1 MASRPLVV
9 HVVGARP
16 NYMKVA
22 PVYAAL
28 ERRGNVEQRLIHTG
42 QHYDAIMK
50 DVFFA
55 ELPLPRPHVAARRSD
70 DSRTRLIE
78 TRSACSPTSSP
89 SWSSW
94 PATST
99 RHLPA
104 RSPRPNAGITVCH
117 IESGLRSGDWSMP
130 EERNRVIT
138 DHLSTLLLTHSDD
151 ANKNLVAEALTAR
164 ISFVGNTMIDTLRAN
179 EGAALELE
187 AWREFGL
194 EPGRYVLVTLH
205 RPSLVDDPDLLAR
218 TIAAL
223 DDVAESL
230 PVIFPVHPRT
240 RKNLDGSTRVL
251 LTEPLPYRQ
260 FLSLEAKAAAVV
272 TDSGGIQEETTV
284 LRIPCFTLRENTER
298 PITIELGTNTLLGL
312 EPERLRELPDA
323 ARGAEARPDPAAL
336 GWAGGRTGSRRDRT
350 PRGRSH
356 GLKVWVD
363 MTASA
368 HVLVFRPLIQL
379 LRERGDEVEITARD
393 YAQTLQLLELHGL
406 EATVD
411 RPPRRTFAAR
421 QGTLAHLAPARAAQ
435 VGAAARLRPRA
446 GARLARAHDDVRA
459 GSASRARRRTTT
471 SSRRCSTSS
480 ACAPRRRWSCRTRS
494 PPSGSHTSASSRRSF
509 CAIPA

>member
-22 PVYAAL
+22 PVYAEL
-28 ERRGNVEQRLIHTG
+28 ERRGNLEQRLIHTG

-55 ELPLPRPHVAARRSD
+55 ELPLPRPHVALDAQTTED
-70 DSRTRLIE
+70 ALIGLE
-78 TRSACSPTSSP
+78 GVFTELRPDLVIVAGDVN
-89 SWSSW
+89 
-94 PATST
+94 ST
-99 RHLPA
+99 LA
-104 RSPRPNAGITVCH
+104 GAVAASKCGITVCH

-151 ANKNLVAEALTAR
+151 ADKNLVAEALTAR

-205 RPSLVDDPDLLAR
+205 RPRLVDDPDLLAR

-223 DDVAESL
+223 DHVAESL

-251 LTEPLPYRQ
+251 MTEPLPYRQ

-312 EPERLRELPDA
+312 EPERLRELPTLL
-323 ARGAEARPDPAAL
+323 AEPKHGQIPPLWD
-336 GWAGGRTGSRRDRT
+336 GQAG
-350 PRGRSH
+350 
-356 GLKVWVD
+356 
-363 MTASA
+363 
-368 HVLVFRPLIQL
+368 
-379 LRERGDEVEITARD
+379 E
-393 YAQTLQLLELHGL
+393 
-406 EATVD
+406 
-411 RPPRRTFAAR
+411 
-421 QGTLAHLAPARAAQ
+421 RAAEEIERLV
-435 VGAAARLRPRA
+435 VGVTA
-446 GARLARAHDDVRA
+446 
-459 GSASRARRRTTT
+459 
-471 SSRRCSTSS
+471 
-480 ACAPRRRWSCRTRS
+480 
-494 PPSGSHTSASSRRSF
+494 
-509 CAIPA
+509 

>member
-22 PVYAAL
+22 PVYAEL
-28 ERRGNVEQRLIHTG
+28 ERRGNLEQRLIHTG

-55 ELPLPRPHVAARRSD
+55 ELPLPRPHVALDAQTTEDALTGLEGVFTDLRPD
-70 DSRTRLIE
+70 LVIVAGDVN
-78 TRSACSPTSSP
+78 
-89 SWSSW
+89 
-94 PATST
+94 ST
-99 RHLPA
+99 L
-104 RSPRPNAGITVCH
+104 AGAVAASKRGIAVCH

-151 ANKNLVAEALTAR
+151 ADKNLVAEALTAR
-164 ISFVGNTMIDTLRAN
+164 ISFVGNTMIDTLRAS

-194 EPGRYVLVTLH
+194 EPRKYVLVTLH
-205 RPSLVDDPDLLAR
+205 RPRLVDDPDLLAR

-223 DDVAESL
+223 DHVAESL

-251 LTEPLPYRQ
+251 MTEPLPYRQ

-312 EPERLRELPDA
+312 EPERLRELPA
-323 ARGAEARPDPAAL
+323 LLAEPKQGQIPPLWD
-336 GWAGGRTGSRRDRT
+336 GHAG
-350 PRGRSH
+350 
-356 GLKVWVD
+356 
-363 MTASA
+363 
-368 HVLVFRPLIQL
+368 
-379 LRERGDEVEITARD
+379 E
-393 YAQTLQLLELHGL
+393 
-406 EATVD
+406 
-411 RPPRRTFAAR
+411 
-421 QGTLAHLAPARAAQ
+421 RAADEIERLV
-435 VGAAARLRPRA
+435 VGVTA
-446 GARLARAHDDVRA
+446 
-459 GSASRARRRTTT
+459 
-471 SSRRCSTSS
+471 
-480 ACAPRRRWSCRTRS
+480 
-494 PPSGSHTSASSRRSF
+494 
-509 CAIPA
+509 

>member
-22 PVYAAL
+22 PVYAEL
-28 ERRGNVEQRLIHTG
+28 ERRGNLEQRLIHTG

-55 ELPLPRPHVAARRSD
+55 ELPLPRPHVALDAQTTEDALTGLEGVFTELRPD
-70 DSRTRLIE
+70 LVIVAGDVN
-78 TRSACSPTSSP
+78 
-89 SWSSW
+89 
-94 PATST
+94 ST
-99 RHLPA
+99 L
-104 RSPRPNAGITVCH
+104 AGAVTASKCGIAVCH

-151 ANKNLVAEALTAR
+151 ADRNLVAEALTAK

-194 EPGRYVLVTLH
+194 EPGKYVLVTLH
-205 RPSLVDDPDLLAR
+205 RPRLVDDPDLLAR

-223 DDVAESL
+223 DHVAESL

-240 RKNLDGSTRVL
+240 RKTLDGSTRVVM
-251 LTEPLPYRQ
+251 TEPLPYRQ

-312 EPERLRELPDA
+312 EPERLRELPA
-323 ARGAEARPDPAAL
+323 LLAEPKQGQIPPLWD
-336 GWAGGRTGSRRDRT
+336 GHAG
-350 PRGRSH
+350 
-356 GLKVWVD
+356 
-363 MTASA
+363 
-368 HVLVFRPLIQL
+368 
-379 LRERGDEVEITARD
+379 E
-393 YAQTLQLLELHGL
+393 
-406 EATVD
+406 
-411 RPPRRTFAAR
+411 
-421 QGTLAHLAPARAAQ
+421 RAANEIERLV
-435 VGAAARLRPRA
+435 VGVTA
-446 GARLARAHDDVRA
+446 
-459 GSASRARRRTTT
+459 
-471 SSRRCSTSS
+471 
-480 ACAPRRRWSCRTRS
+480 
-494 PPSGSHTSASSRRSF
+494 
-509 CAIPA
+509 